1 MGRGIFREKPHL
13 VRWEITYRE
22 KYNGGLGIRKL
33 PILNKV
39 FLPLSFPIKKKI
51 LNKVFLD
58 KWIWRYTL

>member
-13 VRWEITYRE
+13 VRWEITCRE

-39 FLPLSFPIKKKI
+39 FLPLSFPIKKK
-51 LNKVFLD
+51 KFLT
-58 KWIWRYTL
+58 RYF

>member
-39 FLPLSFPIKKKI
+39 FLPLSFPIKKK
-51 LNKVFLD
+51 NS
-58 KWIWRYTL
+58 